1 MDQVEKRI
9 QEVFGQHTNAFKNLL
24 ERTGA
29 VISGS
34 FIIQAIL
41 DETWDKSD
49 IDVFIPI
56 RNMKSPSDNPSS
68 EIEEWLLN
76 DVKTPMKDYY
86 AACRYGDNMAGG
98 HHIQWIRNFKLND
111 SQIQL
116 VHVDVTADEI
126 TQYILNSFDFS
137 ICKNVYSV
145 DKNVYS
151 VDKLVVTDMDGILT
165 KTFNFAYAGNIFG
178 SIRRM
183 QKYSERG
190 FKIAFNKRKLIT
202 SIIKNQDDESE
213 YFLKRVTRDIS
224 QHDQQKYRIWPNNIK
239 KYNVDEKKFL
249 ADIFSNRST
258 KMWVYD
264 DDSTKKCNCPFSFL
278 THFHTQGKHLGSG
291 ACQDL
296 VVFNDPAEQ
305 DLKKTAKLSKRLK
318 ILCCMPKYIKMEIL
332 ETTTELTFWDL
343 YHLIN

>member
-9 QEVFGQHTNAFKNLL
+9 QKVFGQHTNAFKNLL
-24 ERTGA
+24 EITGA

-76 DVKTPMKDYY
+76 DVKTPIKDYY

-98 HHIQWIRNFKLND
+98 HHIKWIRNFKLNG
-111 SQIQL
+111 SIIQL
-116 VHVDVTADEI
+116 VHVDVTADKI

-145 DKNVYS
+145 G
-151 VDKLVVTDMDGILT
+151 KLIVTDMGGILT

-202 SIIKNQDDESE
+202 SIIKNQDDDSE

-224 QHDQQKYRIWPNNIK
+224 QHDQQKYRIWPNNIFR
-239 KYNVDEKKFL
+239 YNVDEEKFL

-258 KMWVYD
+258 KIRVLD
-264 DDSTKKCNCPFSFL
+264 DNPKKCTCPFSFL
-278 THFHTQGKHLGSG
+278 THFHTEGKHLGHG

-318 ILCCMPKYIKMEIL
+318 ILCSMPKYIKMDIL
-332 ETTTELTFWDL
+332 ETTTELTLWEL
-343 YHLIN
+343 YNLIN